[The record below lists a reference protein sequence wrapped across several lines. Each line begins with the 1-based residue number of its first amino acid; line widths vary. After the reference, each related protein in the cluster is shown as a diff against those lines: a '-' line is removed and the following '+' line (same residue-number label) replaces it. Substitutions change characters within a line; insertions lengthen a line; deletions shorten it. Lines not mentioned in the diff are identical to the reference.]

1 MRCTGASSNISFIA
15 LSNAASDYTV
25 QNTTNLSTGPWV
37 TYSVPLSNTAPPFPI
52 PLPAYSYYQ
61 GMGFTVPLTPGTNN
75 FYRVIFSNR

>member
-15 LSNAASDYTV
+15 LSNAASNYTV
-25 QNTTNLSTGPWV
+25 QNTT
-37 TYSVPLSNTAPPFPI
+37 NTAPPFPI

>member
-15 LSNAASDYTV
+15 LSNAASNYTV

-37 TYSVPLSNTAPPFPI
+37 TYSVPLSNTAPAFPI
-52 PLPAYSYYQ
+52 PLPAYYQ
-61 GMGFTVPLTPGTNN
+61 RKQLTVPLTPGTNN